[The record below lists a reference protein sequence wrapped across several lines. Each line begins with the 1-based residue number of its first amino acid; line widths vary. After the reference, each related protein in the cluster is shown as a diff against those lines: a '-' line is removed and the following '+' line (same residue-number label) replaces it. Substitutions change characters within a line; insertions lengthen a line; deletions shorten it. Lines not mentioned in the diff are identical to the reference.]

1 MKKFD
6 HLPENLTI
14 ATFGDNELLNFLPC
28 KMIALSQDHKA
39 ISEVTIKLL
48 FDSLHNK
55 NYQPGTTVIPRRL
68 IYRGSLSRKSIAKKS
83 I

>member
-1 MKKFD
+1 
-6 HLPENLTI
+6 
-14 ATFGDNELLNFLPC
+14 
-28 KMIALSQDHKA
+28 MIALSQDHKA